1 MNTINITDL
10 DGKPVKFAKFL
21 PENLELYLGKLRF
34 TILMQVNGDGY
45 EFDGTLAVCE
55 NDMYKDYEDGTF
67 VVTSDTDTI
76 GFKVIDSALLSEC
89 EFTYNIISKSYTF
102 TNGHTTYT
110 PEYIYTKINTI
121 P

>member
-89 EFTYNIISKSYTF
+89 EFTYNIASKSYTF

-110 PEYIYTKINTI
+110 SEYIYTKINTI